1 MKKTAAV
8 VLALI
13 LALTLFSCANN
24 STTEVAPDESST
36 SAEVT
41 TDTPDSSAASES
53 ETPSEDVQ
61 PSEEGTVGYVTDNV
75 DHFNRD
81 PYKLV
86 SLSLNTAT
94 TYVQLINDNLENW
107 GTILNYEISIFNA
120 NQDYD
125 AYLNEMMVQAGTG
138 ADGFI
143 CGMDISLMPRVYELC
158 EELGVAYVGGPT
170 AFTND
175 DGHIIA
181 PSVNQDE
188 YGNGAMTMQWL
199 ADNYT
204 NYWTEPVDTSKLG
217 LIIIDFS
224 AVDGIHARLPGA
236 NDVFVAAFPEAA
248 ENIYICDLLSH
259 PSGFSN
265 IAATDLTAATI
276 TAHSDIENWF
286 VVALVDDWA
295 VGATRAVES
304 LGKTDCVLVASDQ
317 ADAFIAEM
325 DTGYEGSVY
334 VGACA
339 ISTAELS
346 GNMAACVVALLEG
359 RVTPETIWPEW
370 VRDGDEYACID
381 LPGTMITRDTYQQW
395 LEDTS
400 FETMSAGMA
409 KS

>member
-1 MKKTAAV
+1 MKRITAV

-13 LALTLFSCANN
+13 LAFTLFSCGNN
-24 STTEVAPDESST
+24 TSSSPSASESAAPSSAAPES
-36 SAEVT
+36 A
-41 TDTPDSSAASES
+41 AASES
-53 ETPSEDVQ
+53 ATPSEEVQ
-61 PSEEGTVGYVTDNV
+61 TGDMGGTIGYVTDEV
-75 DHFNRD
+75 DHFSRD

-94 TYVQLINDNLENW
+94 TYVQMINDNLENW
-107 GTILNYEISIFNA
+107 GTVLNYSISIFNA

-125 AYLNEMMVQAGTG
+125 AYLNEMNVQAGLG
-138 ADGFI
+138 ADGLI

-170 AFTND
+170 AFTDD
-175 DGHIIA
+175 DGHVIA

-204 NYWTEPVDTSKLG
+204 NYWSDTLDVTKLG
-217 LIIIDFS
+217 LVIIDFS
-224 AVDGIHARLPGA
+224 AVDGIHARLPGVQ
-236 NDVFVAAFPEAA
+236 DVFQAEFPEAA

-276 TAHSDIENWF
+276 TAHSEIEKWF
-286 VVALVDDWA
+286 VVGLVDDWA

-304 LGKTDCVLVASDQ
+304 LGKEDSVLVASDQ

-325 DTGYEGSVY
+325 NTGYEGSVY
-334 VGACA
+334 VAGCA

-346 GNMAACVVALLEG
+346 GAMAACVVAILDG
-359 RVTPETIWPEW
+359 RATPETIWPEW
-370 VRDGDEYACID
+370 VREGDSYPCID
-381 LPGTMITRDTYQQW
+381 LPGTMITKDNYQQW
-395 LEDTS
+395 LTDTS
-400 FETMSAGMA
+400 FEALSAGM
-409 KS
+409 KTS

>member
-8 VLALI
+8 VLALV
-13 LALTLFSCANN
+13 LVLTLFSCANN
-24 STTEVAPDESST
+24 STSETSPD
-36 SAEVT
+36 
-41 TDTPDSSAASES
+41 DSSALSSAPES
-53 ETPSEDVQ
+53 TEPSEDSE
-61 PSEEGTVGYVTDNV
+61 PSEEAPSGETGTIGYVTDNV
-75 DHFNRD
+75 DHFDRD

-94 TYVQLINDNLENW
+94 TYVQMINDNLEYW
-107 GTILNYEISIFNA
+107 GTVLNYDISIFNA

-125 AYLNEMMVQAGTG
+125 AYLNEMMVKAGTG

-158 EELGVAYVGGPT
+158 TELGVAYVGGPT
-170 AFTND
+170 AFTD
-175 DGHIIA
+175 DDLHVIA

-204 NYWTEPVDTSKLG
+204 NYWTDPIDTTKLG

-236 NDVFVAAFPEAA
+236 NDVFLAEFPEAA

-259 PSGFSN
+259 PNGFSN
-265 IAATDLTAATI
+265 IAATDLTSATI
-276 TAHSDIENWF
+276 TAHSEIENWF

-295 VGATRAVES
+295 VGATRAIES
-304 LGKTDCVLVASDQ
+304 MGKEDCVLIASDQ

-325 DTGYEGSVY
+325 ETGVENSVY

-346 GNMAACVVALLEG
+346 GNMAACVVTMLEG
-359 RVTPETIWPEW
+359 RATPETIWPEW
-370 VRDGDEYACID
+370 VRDGDAYPCID
-381 LPGTMITRDTYQQW
+381 LPGTMITKETYQQW
-395 LEDTS
+395 IEDTS
-400 FETMSAGMA
+400 FEALSAGM
-409 KS
+409 KTS